1 LAEPTPKLAEIFPNW
16 LNLAQ
21 IGAHKPIMGRIS
33 AELEEIRPESVA
45 VIKLCVFDRF

>member
-1 LAEPTPKLAEIFPNW
+1 LAEPTPKLAEIFTNW

-33 AELEEIRPESVA
+33 AKLEEIRPESVA
-45 VIKLCVFDRF
+45 EIKLRVFDRF